1 MRKTYHDTNCAPGKN
16 DPSDFIHNSS
26 CHSAPS
32 AGAIVTVM
40 PSAVTGFPPF
50 TSGFGSEKFDS
61 HNSILSA
68 GTPAVYCFDTDY
80 IRHERDVFSKI
91 SGVFGKILTIF
102 KNFSTAVR

>member
-1 MRKTYHDTNCAPGKN
+1 MIRTALPARMIHPILFITPPAIPP
-16 DPSDFIHNSS
+16 PST
-26 CHSAPS
+26 
-32 AGAIVTVM
+32 GAIVTVM

-50 TSGFGSEKFDS
+50 TNGFGSEKFDS

-91 SGVFGKILTIF
+91 FGVFGKILTIF
-102 KNFSTAVR
+102 ENFSAVCNQ